1 MRSDKRKYDQLRT
14 VKLQRGASKYAE
26 GSCLVEMGDTKVL
39 CTASVDEKVPPFLM
53 GKNQGWVTAEY
64 GLLPRST
71 HTRTQREASRGK
83 QDGRTQEIQRLIGRA
98 LRSVVDFK
106 LLGER
111 TVWMDCDVL
120 QADGGTRCA
129 SITGAYVALS
139 EAVAKLHDAKTIKEW
154 PLRDFV
160 AAVSAGIV
168 NSKVLLDLNYEEDSR
183 ADVDFNFIMTMSGK
197 IVEIQA
203 TAEKRPFSE
212 DEFSQVMQLAKGGIA
227 QLITAQKKALQGL

>member
-1 MRSDKRKYDQLRT
+1 MRADKRKPDQLRA
-14 VKLQRGASKYAE
+14 VKMTRAFAKYAE
-26 GSCLVEMGDTKVL
+26 GSCLIEMGDTKIL

-53 GKNQGWVTAEY
+53 GKGQGWVTAEY

-71 HTRTQREASRGK
+71 HTRVQREASRGR

-98 LRSVVDFK
+98 LRSVVDFR

-111 TVWMDCDVL
+111 TVWMDCDVF

-139 EAVAKLHDAKTIKEW
+139 EALAKLQDAGTIKQW

-160 AAVSAGIV
+160 AAVSGGIV
-168 NSKVLLDLNYEEDSR
+168 NGKPLLDLNYEEDSH

-203 TAEKRPFSE
+203 TAEKRPFTE

-227 QLITAQKKALQGL
+227 QLISLQKKVLSGL